1 MDDHYLMNPEQLL
14 QGDVADIILDL
25 ENPLILE
32 VGYPP
37 SHGAQTLMI
46 SAGAFAMRR
55 DRDAHHVGGRAV
67 LRSDDEGN
75 M

>member
-1 MDDHYLMNPEQLL
+1 MDDHYLMNPGQLL

-32 VGYPP
+32 VGCLS
-37 SHGAQTLMI
+37 SHGVQTLMI
-46 SAGAFAMRR
+46 FVGAFTMRR

-67 LRSDDEGN
+67 FWSHDEGD